1 MAMAL
6 GTRLGPYEIL
16 APLGAGGMGEVYKAR
31 DTRLGREVAIKVLPE
46 EFAKDRDRLQ
56 RFEREAQSVA
66 ALSHPN
72 IMALHDFGREGD
84 VPYAVMEFLE
94 GSTLRRRLA
103 DGPLPVRKA
112 VDIAVEVA
120 QGLGTAHEKGI
131 VHRDLKPENLFVTKD
146 GRVKI
151 LDFGLAKVLPAKATE
166 WESTRALEEH
176 HSTASGVILGTVG
189 YLSPEQAKGEPADS
203 RSDIFSLGAVLY
215 EMLTGVKPFYRDSM
229 VETLHAVL
237 KEEPPPFP
245 ESSAPVPLELERIVR
260 RCLEKSPGE
269 RFQSA
274 RDLAFALGALS
285 SKSTQSGIS
294 HSAIRGAR
302 RPKVLSQ
309 TWLLGGA
316 AALAVLMAGTAL
328 LGWRYLSAASSRK
341 LSAPAC
347 LAIDLPE
354 DYWYTYF
361 SASPDGTSVVLSGF
375 HQKPGEPLPK
385 RMLFVRRLDGF
396 DIKPLPGTE
405 RAVAVMY
412 SPDGRWIAFMT
423 PDPQSEL
430 KWMLKKMPLDG
441 SAAPMTITE
450 ASTSWADGAWLKS
463 GDFVFLDAEGWKVL
477 RLSAKGGTPERIPIG
492 KGAFKGK
499 LMWMACPVR
508 DGKGLLVVASAPT
521 ARANQEDVG
530 FIDLEKKTF
539 KILVENAGNAALS
552 PEGDLYFSRRSEL
565 LAARFDASKGTLL
578 SQPVTVTEG
587 LRTWS
592 ASGYGSFDMD
602 ARGTLYLIK
611 GGMGGMS
618 RSIQVVTTEGK
629 GSDWS
634 PDRRPFSADLVVS
647 PHAKFLATVLVNAD
661 GFGEIWVSDL
671 DRPSFLR
678 LVSESAAS
686 TVYPVL
692 SPDEEHLAFLR
703 TGDDKTGIY
712 MMPLDGSSPP
722 RLLLE
727 PKQVGK
733 NLISPQ
739 AFTPDGGALVV
750 GVAGSEGEEGS
761 LSLLP
766 LGRDLAPSGPLK
778 PVFSKLRS
786 ATWPTFS
793 PDGKRLAF
801 YSYDSRK
808 PLLCVANWQPGKPV
822 GVYSELPPDSL
833 STDSRILWAPGG
845 KSVYVVDESRRVCRI
860 PVGEGSVPSL
870 GVPVPVGLLDPK
882 EIMSTY
888 FGMDILPDGRF
899 IAVCRGQDEKAR
911 LTRLDVILNATTA
924 FRSRMRPSGQ

>member
-1 MAMAL
+1 MTL
-6 GTRLGPYEIL
+6 ESGTRLGPYEL
-16 APLGAGGMGEVYKAR
+16 LSPLGAGGMGEVYRAR
-31 DTRLGREVAIKVLPE
+31 DTRLGRDVAIKVLPD
-46 EFAKDRDRLQ
+46 EFAKDADRLE

-72 IMALHDFGREGD
+72 IMALHDFGREGA

-94 GSTLRRRLA
+94 GSTLRKRLA

-120 QGLGTAHEKGI
+120 QGLGAAHEKGI
-131 VHRDLKPENLFVTKD
+131 VHRDLKPENLFITKD

-151 LDFGLAKVLPAKATE
+151 LDFGLAKVLPATAAE
-166 WESTRALEEH
+166 WEATRSLDKH
-176 HSTASGVILGTVG
+176 QSTASGVILGTVG

-237 KEEPPPFP
+237 KEDPAPFP
-245 ESSAPVPLELERIVR
+245 ESSAPVPAELERIVR

-274 RDLAFALGALS
+274 RDLAFGLGALS
-285 SKSTQSGIS
+285 SRSTQSGFS
-294 HSAIRGAR
+294 TSVVRGAGR
-302 RPKVLSQ
+302 SLAWKRSWVM
-309 TWLLGGA
+309 GGA
-316 AALAVLMAGTAL
+316 AALVLLMVVTSV
-328 LGWRYLSAASSRK
+328 LGWRLFARGRSAGPSG
-341 LSAPAC
+341 PTC
-347 LAIDLPE
+347 LALDLPE
-354 DYWYTYF
+354 DYWYTSF
-361 SASPDGTSVVLSGF
+361 SASPDGTSVVFTGF

-385 RMLFVRRLDGF
+385 PMLFVRRLDGF
-396 DIKPLPGTE
+396 DLKPLPGTE

-430 KWMLKKMPLDG
+430 KWTLRKMPLDG

-450 ASTSWADGAWLKS
+450 ANTSWADGTWLKS

-477 RLSAKGGTPERIPIG
+477 RLSARGGTPERIPIDR
-492 KGAFKGK
+492 GAFKGK

-521 ARANQEDVG
+521 ARANQQDVG

-552 PEGDLYFSRRSEL
+552 PEGDLYFSRKNEL
-565 LAARFDASKGTLL
+565 LAARFDASTGVLL

-592 ASGYGSFDMD
+592 ASGYGGFDMD
-602 ARGTLYLIK
+602 AQGTLYLIR
-611 GGMGGMS
+611 GGVGGMS
-618 RSIQVVTTEGK
+618 RSIEVLTPEGK

-634 PDRRPFSADLVVS
+634 PERRAFSADMVVS
-647 PHAKFLATVLVNAD
+647 PHAKFLATALVNAD
-661 GFGEIWVSDL
+661 GFGELWVSDL
-671 DRPSFLR
+671 DHPSFRR
-678 LVSESAAS
+678 LVSEPAAS

-692 SPDEEHLAFLR
+692 SPDEAHLAFYR
-703 TGDDKTGIY
+703 TGDDKAGIY
-712 MMPLDGSSPP
+712 LVPLDGSSQP

-733 NLISPQ
+733 EFISPE
-739 AFTPDGGALVV
+739 AFTPDGSALVLY
-750 GVAGSEGEEGS
+750 VAGSEGEEGA
-761 LSLLP
+761 LFLLP
-766 LGRDLAPSGPLK
+766 LGRDLTPSGALK
-778 PVFSKLRS
+778 PVFSTLRS

-801 YSYDSRK
+801 YSYDSQK
-808 PLLCVANWQPGKPV
+808 PLLCVASWQPGKPV
-822 GVYSELPPDSL
+822 GVYSELPPGSL
-833 STDSRILWAPGG
+833 NADSRIFWAPDG

-870 GVPVPVGLLDPK
+870 GVPVSVGLLDPK

-911 LTRLDVILNATTA
+911 LTRLDVILNATQA
-924 FRSRMRPSGQ
+924 FRARMKKGGQ